1 MTKPSIYYYSST
13 HWDREWYESFQG
25 FRYRL
30 VSVMNE
36 MIEELESRPEFATFH
51 LDGQT
56 IVLEDFLEIEP
67 AKRERLARLIQA
79 GRIVIGPWYVM
90 PDEYLLSGESLIRN
104 LLTGRRI
111 CREWGTDTW
120 KYGYVCDIFGH
131 IAQMPQI
138 FKGFGIPYA
147 LLGRG
152 VNEHDTPAH
161 FRWRSPDGSEC
172 ITFKLQDANSYGA
185 FLVVLMEAERRH
197 LSPEETKRLI
207 RTAIERELERSPIPV
222 CLLMDCQDHAR
233 IRRNTA
239 EYLDMIRELYPESE
253 VRHVNL
259 ERMGE
264 QLEPYRQEMP
274 VRTGELNEPG
284 KAPGSNYLIT
294 HTLSSRYPLKQANDK
309 CQALLEK
316 WVEPLAA
323 LSALRGFPVQ
333 KAFVD
338 LAYKYLLQN
347 HPHDSICGCSI
358 DQVHRD
364 MEYRFDQAREISL
377 QVVKSILS
385 RETAASG
392 TEHTGG
398 ERMLTLWNPLPF
410 PRRGVVTVDIDFE
423 PKYPAQ
429 YQEPFGYEVKN
440 SFTIQDHRGEQ
451 IPYGLCRM
459 NKQMTVRGLGA
470 EARMADRHT
479 VSMEVDVPAMGAAQY
494 KIVPSAKPS
503 RYLQPLSGQEQE
515 AENEWIK
522 LTVRDNG
529 TIALYDKQ
537 NGILY
542 DQLLSYL
549 DDGEIG
555 DGWYHVNPVEDRL
568 ISSRGAACPIETV
581 ENGPVRT
588 VFRIIHELRV
598 PRFMEQTPHGLR
610 RSDETVALTIRSRIG
625 LSKGAAHVDVE
636 TEIDN
641 QAQDHRLRLVVPT
654 GVAAPT
660 FFANQPFA
668 FVERHTGIRTETQDW
683 KECEVPEK
691 QMGGIV
697 GKRRQDGTGLAFVSA
712 FGLHEC
718 AAPDDRN
725 GSIHVTL
732 FRSFAKTRLTDG
744 EEGGQIRGQLTFK
757 YALAVMDD
765 SASYADLV
773 RLQECLQAE
782 LHASIAKVGENCV
795 PAEPVSYFELSGSD
809 ICASIIKRPDN
820 GNEGELIVRCYN
832 LADKPSTARFT
843 CFQALAE
850 VTETGLDEQTG
861 NAVLH
866 DAQAFDIRLEPWK
879 IQTYRLK
886 FVQASP

>member
-1 MTKPSIYYYSST
+1 MTKPSIYYFSST

-25 FRYRL
+25 FRFWL
-30 VSVMNE
+30 VAVMNE
-36 MIEELESRPEFATFH
+36 MIDELERRPEFATFH

-67 AKRERLARLIQA
+67 AKRERLARLIQD

-111 CREWGTDTW
+111 CKEWGVEPW
-120 KYGYVCDIFGH
+120 RYGYVCDIFGH

-138 FKGFGIPYA
+138 FSGFGISYA

-152 VNEHDTPAH
+152 VNEHDAPAH

-185 FLVVLMEAERRH
+185 FLVVLMEAERRG
-197 LSPEETKRLI
+197 LSPEDTKQLI
-207 RTAIERELERSPIPV
+207 QTAIERELKRSPIPV

-233 IRRNTA
+233 IRPNTA
-239 EYLDMIRELYPESE
+239 YYLDMIRDLYPEAD

-274 VRTGELNEPG
+274 VITGELNEPG
-284 KAPGSNYLIT
+284 KDAPGSNYLIT
-294 HTLSSRYPLKQANDK
+294 HTLSSRYPLKKANDE
-309 CQALLEK
+309 CQVLLEK

-364 MEYRFDQAREISL
+364 MQYRFDQAKEISL
-377 QVVKSILS
+377 QVIKTILS
-385 RETAASG
+385 KESAKPDTESSG
-392 TEHTGG
+392 GA
-398 ERMLTLWNPLPF
+398 RMLTLWNPLPF
-410 PRRGVVTVDIDFE
+410 PRRSVVTVDIDFE
-423 PKYPAQ
+423 PNYPTQ
-429 YQEPFGYEVKN
+429 YQEPFGYELIN
-440 SFTIQDHRGEQ
+440 SFTIHDHRGEE

-459 NKQMTVRGLGA
+459 RKQMTVRGLGA
-470 EARMADRHT
+470 EARSADRHT
-479 VSMEVDVPAMGAAQY
+479 VSMEVDVPAMGAVQY
-494 KIVPSAKPS
+494 KIVPSVKPS
-503 RYLQPLSGQEQE
+503 RYLQPLSRQERE

-522 LTVRDNG
+522 LTIRDNG

-542 DQLLSYL
+542 DELLSYL

-555 DGWYHVNPVEDRL
+555 DGWYHVNPVEDRQ
-568 ISSRGAACPIETV
+568 ITSRGAACTIETV

-588 VFRIIHELRV
+588 VFRITHELRV
-598 PRFMEQTPHGLR
+598 PRSMEMLPHGLR
-610 RSDETVALTIRSRIG
+610 RSDERVVLTIHSLIG
-625 LSKGAAHVDVE
+625 LSKGAAHVDIK

-641 QAQDHRLRLVVPT
+641 QARDHRLRLVVPT
-654 GVAAPT
+654 GVPT
-660 FFANQPFA
+660 SSFFANQPFA
-668 FVERHTGIRTETQDW
+668 FVERHTGIRTETQNW

-697 GKRRQDGTGLAFVSA
+697 GKRRRDGTGLAFVSA

-718 AAPDDRN
+718 AAPDDER
-725 GSIHVTL
+725 GSIHVTM
-732 FRSFAKTRLTDG
+732 FRSFSKTRLTDG
-744 EEGGQIRGQLTFK
+744 EEGGQITGRLTFK
-757 YALAVMDD
+757 YALAVLDD
-765 SASYADLV
+765 SASFADLV
-773 RLQECLQAE
+773 RLQECLQAD
-782 LHASIAKVGENCV
+782 LHPSIVKVGENSI
-795 PAEPVSYFELSGSD
+795 PAEPKSYFELSGSD
-809 ICASIIKRPDN
+809 ICASVIKRPEN
-820 GNEGELIVRCYN
+820 GKEDELIVRCYN
-832 LADKPSTARFT
+832 MSGVPATALFT
-843 CFQALAE
+843 CFQPLTE
-850 VTETGLDEQTG
+850 VTEASLDEESG
-861 NAVLH
+861 KIVPHEAN
-866 DAQAFDIRLEPWK
+866 AFDIRLGPWK
-879 IQTYRLK
+879 IQTFRLK
-886 FVQASP
+886 FV